1 MDVAGHVA
9 TATGQPMF
17 PQDAP
22 TPFRVADM
30 PDECVE
36 LLRAH
41 MAQRML
47 PHRAADP
54 VTSNLDKVRVLFI
67 GKGLEVRGVVLQR
80 WFLLVS
86 FFQSRNT
93 QERPAA

>member
-9 TATGQPMF
+9 TATAQPMF

-54 VTSNLDKVRVLFI
+54 VASNLDQVRVL
-67 GKGLEVRGVVLQR
+67 LLLRGD
-80 WFLLVS
+80 F
-86 FFQSRNT
+86 
-93 QERPAA
+93 